1 VLTRSTRLATT
12 AANESRNVMKHGLV
26 VIARTR
32 GLSASI
38 ARSHLQSNQRSSLAI
53 VYLLT
58 FFRTDRTMREVLDKT
73 DTTAQRLE
81 ETASR
86 IEETASRVQN
96 LEEMVRQVL
105 HTLTHAA
112 YVPPDPQRASVYPP
126 SGQHYANGQS
136 GSGVI
141 PNMHTHVKDA
151 HPRVV
156 LKEEDI
162 VAADEERE
170 SDFPNQA
177 PQDHETGAHHL
188 MDWPLIK
195 PFFDRAGV
203 SSKEYVQVED
213 ERNGTLRPY
222 GLSYAN
228 NHETVSNSDFQATS
242 PSYSDTSRSEPV
254 SANSPEDGLCLSDF
268 LPSDQP
274 RENIGGLNAD
284 STLKLDKDT
293 VLRLYGSYMKHMWLM
308 HPFVDVQ
315 WLNDKVTR
323 FINIHSGIVRSPNFA
338 VPEVPI
344 RGAELHGGSSLKRK
358 RPSGSGEHLS
368 DPGTPDT
375 GGHWMGDRPRRI
387 KPERSMTNA
396 LILLVLALGK
406 ILESDKFILQDD
418 EEINPP
424 TPVYHSYQGS
434 PPVRPSP
441 PHTYGRPHNAPSPN
455 YDPMR
460 AGIGSRDS
468 SSERYGIPEKRETFR
483 NVDRYPGLAYFAYA
497 SDILGNNFGGNDIIH
512 AQAYLLAG
520 LYFGQLGR
528 VGESWCWINAGCRAT
543 TILRAK

>member
-1 VLTRSTRLATT
+1 
-12 AANESRNVMKHGLV
+12 
-26 VIARTR
+26 
-32 GLSASI
+32 
-38 ARSHLQSNQRSSLAI
+38 
-53 VYLLT
+53 
-58 FFRTDRTMREVLDKT
+58 MREVLDKT
-73 DTTAQRLE
+73 DSTAQRVEESAGRLE
-81 ETASR
+81 L
-86 IEETASRVQN
+86 
-96 LEEMVRQVL
+96 LEGMVRQIL
-105 HTLTHAA
+105 HQLSHPG
-112 YVPPDPQRASVYPP
+112 YVPPDPQRANVYPP
-126 SGQHYANGQS
+126 GGQQYTNGQS
-136 GSGVI
+136 DNSMM
-141 PNMHTHVKDA
+141 PNMQAIAKDVRS
-151 HPRVV
+151 RVV
-156 LKEEDI
+156 LKEEDMP
-162 VAADEERE
+162 AADEERE

-222 GLSYAN
+222 GLAYAN

-274 RENIGGLNAD
+274 RENLGGLNAD

-308 HPFVDVQ
+308 HPFIDVQ
-315 WLNDKVTR
+315 WLNDKVSR

-338 VPEVPI
+338 VPEVPT
-344 RGAELHGGSSLKRK
+344 RGGIEMHGVSGLKRK

-368 DPGTPDT
+368 EPGTPDA
-375 GGHWMGDRPRRI
+375 GAHWMGDRPRRI

-406 ILESDKFILQDD
+406 ILESDKFILQDE

-434 PPVRPSP
+434 PPGAVRPSP
-441 PHTYGRPHNAPSPN
+441 PHSYVRPHNDPSPN

-460 AGIGSRDS
+460 TGIGSRDS
-468 SSERYGIPEKRETFR
+468 SSERYGIPERRETFR

-512 AQAYLLAG
+512 AQAFLLAG